1 MKKLLVL
8 PLLLIIFQ
16 SCEKSLEFPLTKD
29 QIDIN
34 EALNSADNL
43 KALLNSCYDEFAN
56 IMDGDVQNLSE
67 LLGDNLSEPQ
77 NAAGSLYYVVF
88 GRNTFSFRTADGV
101 LRDLYNCIYRTNVF
115 RENISRF
122 QSEVDATA
130 LEGEADFLRAYCHF
144 ELVKLWAQPYGYTT
158 DNSHLGIAIRTESSY
173 NVQLRS
179 TVAEVYVQIERDL
192 LNAISKLPE
201 SNGNYASK
209 NSAKALLAKVYF
221 QKNDFVNAEKYA
233 SEVINT
239 NTYTLSDTFDRYT
252 SNVASEVI
260 FGTISTGPSDN
271 RGGSLIGSYR
281 SDKNDNPALKPAKE
295 LHAQYDTADKRNY
308 WVEIKDESLPTEYFK
323 CHKFDIDYFGVPL
336 LNLTELLLIRAES
349 LLEIAGGDKQQAA
362 DDLNA
367 IKERAYKSTSYNVS
381 STSITKADVRLE
393 RRKELAF
400 EGDRTQELKRM
411 GAKGEIITIR
421 GAAWNCPGMVLQ
433 FPASEKTQGFIFNE
447 EGGCN

>member
-1 MKKLLVL
+1 MKKLFLLPIVL
-8 PLLLIIFQ
+8 LAFQ
-16 SCEKSLEFPLTKD
+16 ACQKSLEFPLTKD
-29 QIDIN
+29 QIDID

-56 IMDGDVQNLSE
+56 IMDGDVQNLNE

-77 NAAGSLYYVVF
+77 NAAGSLYYVVY

-101 LRDLYNCIYRTNVF
+101 LTDLYNCIYRTNVF

-122 QSEVDATA
+122 ESEVDATA
-130 LEGEADFLRAYCHF
+130 LEGEADFLRAYCHW
-144 ELVKLWAQPYGYTT
+144 EIVKLWAQPYGYTA
-158 DNSHLGIAIRTESSY
+158 DNSHLGIAVRTESSY

-179 TVAEVYVQIERDL
+179 TVAEVYAQIETDL
-192 LNAISKLPE
+192 LNATDKLPE
-201 SNGNYASK
+201 NNGNYASK
-209 NSAKALLAKVYF
+209 NAAKALLAKVYF

-239 NTYTLSDTFDRYT
+239 TQFSLADSFDRYT
-252 SNVASEVI
+252 TDATSETI

-271 RGGSLIGSYR
+271 RGGTFIGNYR
-281 SDKNDNPALKPAKE
+281 SDKNDNPALKPSRALYE
-295 LHAQYDTADKRNY
+295 LYDTADHRAS
-308 WVEIKDESLPTEYFK
+308 WVEIKDASLPTEFFK
-323 CHKFDIDYFGVPL
+323 CHKFDTDYFGVPL

-349 LLEIAGGDKQQAA
+349 LMEIPSGDKQIAA
-362 DDLNA
+362 SDLNA
-367 IKERAYKSTSYNVS
+367 ILERAYKNTTYNV
-381 STSITKADVRLE
+381 TNATITKEMVRLE

-400 EGDRTQELKRM
+400 EGDRVQQLKRM
-411 GAKGEIITIR
+411 GAKGETIIVR
-421 GAAWNCPGMVLQ
+421 GAAWNCPGMALQ

>member
-29 QIDIN
+29 QIGID

-43 KALLNSCYDEFAN
+43 KAMLNSCYDEFAN
-56 IMDGDVQNLSE
+56 IMDGDVQNLNE

-77 NAAGSLYYVVF
+77 NSAGSLYYVVY
-88 GRNTFSFRTADGV
+88 GRNTFSFRTAGGV
-101 LRDLYNCIYRTNVF
+101 LTDLYNCIYRTNVF

-122 QSEVDATA
+122 KDEVDANA
-130 LEGEADFLRAYCHF
+130 LEGEADFLRAYCHW
-144 ELVKLWAQPYGYTT
+144 ELVRLWAQPYGFTP

-173 NVQLRS
+173 NVLPRS
-179 TVAEVYVQIERDL
+179 SVGQVYAQIELDL
-192 LNAISKLPE
+192 QNALAKLPE
-201 SNGNYASK
+201 NNGNYATK
-209 NSAKALLAKVYF
+209 NAARALLAKIYF

-233 SEVINT
+233 SEVINS
-239 NTYTLSDTFDRYT
+239 NVYTLADTFDRYT
-252 SNVASEVI
+252 ATVQSEVV

-281 SDKNDNPALKPAKE
+281 SDKNDNPPLKPSKD
-295 LHAQYDTADKRNY
+295 LFTLYDTADHRMN
-308 WVEIKDESLPTEYFK
+308 WVEIKDASLATEFFK
-323 CHKFDIDYFGVPL
+323 CHKFDIDNFGVPL

-349 LLEIAGGDKQQAA
+349 LQRIPGGSKQQAA

-367 IKERAYKSTSYNVS
+367 IKERAYKSSAYNV
-381 STSITKADVRLE
+381 TSAAITLNDVRIE

-400 EGDRTQELKRM
+400 EGDRAQELKRR
-411 GAKGEIITIR
+411 GAGGEAITIR
-421 GAAWNCPGMVLQ
+421 GAAWNCPGMVMQ
-433 FPASEKTQGFIFNE
+433 FPASEKTQGFVFNE